1 MKRLLVAGIC
11 VLASTPPGR
20 AEVPVIDNASLGQL
34 FEQVRQACR
43 SCNSCSSS
51 SSR

>member
-34 FEQVRQACR
+34 FEQVRQGLQELQLLQQQLE
-43 SCNSCSSS
+43 
-51 SSR
+51 